1 MPRSRSSS
9 LPLLGLCLLCCTPAV
24 QKQPPQA
31 AAGPR
36 STAGQKAAPRKP
48 PQSKFEELT
57 RGARHHP
64 GFFDIY
70 QRDGQRDGQIY
81 LAVPRDR
88 LGQEFLLLF
97 TLVQGLGTEDFY
109 PGQRPGWREPALCA
123 FERHGDRIFLVR
135 RPARLVPPGPGPL
148 RRAVLRAYGGSVLE
162 SARIEASRPDGAL
175 LFAVGEWLLSD
186 LSGLSAA
193 VHAELQRGKPGRI
206 PIDRARSYLGP
217 VRAFPDNVGL
227 SARLTLSPPE
237 PGRFAVVPD
246 NRFLT
251 LGLHYTL
258 ARLPD
263 PPMKPRPAD
272 DRMGFLVNARK
283 DFTSQEPGFFVRH
296 TVRWRLPPGRTLVF
310 YLDPAIPAPYRPFI
324 EEGVRAWGRA
334 FAQAGL
340 EGALQVAPLPDG
352 ADPEDLR
359 YPLIRWGTA
368 FEDSGRRG
376 VAAPVI
382 DPRTGEILSAT
393 VVIEAAT
400 AQEEALRFR
409 RLYGASASGEG
420 LGERWGDD
428 LSEPPDFFAA
438 LSGQA
443 ALLRAA
449 LVVQGALQP
458 GQPLPI
464 EVVGQRLRHTTMH
477 EIGHALGLRHN
488 FRASADT
495 PMERLADPA
504 WLREH
509 GVASSVM
516 DYPGL
521 NLPAAKGPPPA
532 DFPFYSRDIGPADL
546 LAISFGYAP
555 DEERAKAVAA
565 QAAAR
570 GYSFAS
576 DEDAEGGGAL
586 DPLISRWDL
595 GQDPLAWAQGRTALL
610 SSILADLP
618 GRVLAPGSRYADV
631 TEALDALLEQYEQAA
646 RVAIKYV
653 GGQFTSR
660 DHHGDPGGR
669 PPALPVPLARQRAA
683 VAFLGQAALGPQ
695 ALRLPQ
701 RTLALLG
708 QPRWFHWGERA
719 TFGGRPDFPIHKEL
733 LALRGRLLFSLLDP
747 LHLARLRDGALRFGP
762 EGALPIPDLL
772 AMLTDQIWAELAG
785 GGREIP
791 SPRRDLQ
798 RLYLDRLIQLALE
811 PPPGLPADAQAAA
824 RAALR
829 DLGRR
834 LPKGAKGARAADAT
848 TAAHL
853 SDAADRIAAALT
865 ATPHLPLSAPR
876 P

>member
-1 MPRSRSSS
+1 MPRSFS
-9 LPLLGLCLLCCTPAV
+9 LLGLCLLCCAPAV
-24 QKQPPQA
+24 PRQPPAPRGLVTQGPK

-36 STAGQKAAPRKP
+36 R
-48 PQSKFEELT
+48 PQLSKFEELT
-57 RGARHHP
+57 RGAQHRP
-64 GFFDIY
+64 GFFDTY
-70 QRDGQRDGQIY
+70 QRDGQIY
-81 LAVPRDR
+81 LAVPRAR

-109 PGQRPGWREPALCA
+109 PGQRPGWREPAVCA
-123 FERHGDRIFLVR
+123 FERHGDRIYLVR

-175 LFAVGEWLLSD
+175 LIAVGDWLLSD

-217 VRAFPDNVGL
+217 VRAFPDNLGL
-227 SARLTLSPPE
+227 HARLTLAPPE
-237 PGRFAVVPD
+237 PGRFAAVPD

-251 LGLHYTL
+251 VGLHYTL

-263 PPMKPRPAD
+263 PPMAPRPAD
-272 DRMGFLVNARK
+272 DRMGFLVSARK

-296 TVRWRLPPGRTLVF
+296 TVRWRLPPGRTLTF

-340 EGALQVAPLPDG
+340 PGALQVAPLPEG

-368 FEDSGRRG
+368 FEDGGRRG

-409 RLYGASASGEG
+409 RLFGGGAAAEVASD
-420 LGERWGDD
+420 GDGFI
-428 LSEPPDFFAA
+428 EPPDFFAA

-443 ALLRAA
+443 VLLRAA

-488 FRASADT
+488 FRASADI

-509 GVASSVM
+509 GVTSSVM

-521 NLPAAKGPPPA
+521 NLPEAAKGPPPP
-532 DFPFYSRDIGPADL
+532 DFPFYSRDIGPADV

-555 DEERAKAVAA
+555 DEERARAVAA

-576 DEDAEGGGAL
+576 DEDAEGGGAV
-586 DPLISRWDL
+586 DPLVSRWDL
-595 GQDPLAWAQGRTALL
+595 GQDPLGWAQRRTALL

-618 GRVLAPGSRYADV
+618 GRVLAPGSRYVEV
-631 TEALDALLEQYEQAA
+631 TEALDALLDQYEQAA

-653 GGQFTSR
+653 GGQLTSR

-669 PPALPVPLARQRAA
+669 PPALPVPLPQQRAA
-683 VAFLGQAALGPQ
+683 LAFLGQAALGPQ

-708 QPRWFHWGERA
+708 QPRWSHWGERA
-719 TFGGRPDFPIHKEL
+719 TFGGRPDYPIHREL
-733 LALRGRLLFSLLDP
+733 LALRGRLLSALLDP
-747 LHLARLRDGALRFGP
+747 LLLSRLRDGALRFGP

-772 AMLTDQIWAELAG
+772 HTLTDQIWAELAELPRT
-785 GGREIP
+785 REIP

-798 RLYLDRLIQLALE
+798 RLYLDRLILLALE
-811 PPPGLPADAQAAA
+811 PPQGLPADAQAAA

-834 LPKGAKGARAADAT
+834 LPGGARKARGVRVADAT

-853 SDAADRIAAALT
+853 ADAADRVAAALL
-865 ATPHLPLSAPR
+865 ATPHQPLPR